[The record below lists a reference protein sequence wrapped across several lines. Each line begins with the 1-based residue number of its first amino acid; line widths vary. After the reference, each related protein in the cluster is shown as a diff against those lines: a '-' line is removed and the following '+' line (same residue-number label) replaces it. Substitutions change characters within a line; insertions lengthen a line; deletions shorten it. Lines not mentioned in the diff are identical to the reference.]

1 MNIGIKGDKMDNKYE
16 IFIAGNKDT
25 RNIRKKRKK
34 TLYYRMIN
42 IKEVV
47 EVK

>member
-1 MNIGIKGDKMDNKYE
+1 MDNKYE

>member
-1 MNIGIKGDKMDNKYE
+1 MDNKYE
-16 IFIAGNKDT
+16 ILIAGNKDT

-34 TLYYRMIN
+34 TLYSRMIN

>member
-1 MNIGIKGDKMDNKYE
+1 MNIGIKGDKTDNKYE

-25 RNIRKKRKK
+25 RNI